1 MQYRIIEIKVEEKTF
16 FLPEIEVYVER
27 EFRKWYWLPTYTT
40 TIKLLEWKKLLIFD
54 VQLTIIEE
62 GRFDVLNDPEHLVIF
77 NTLLEAETW
86 LRSFK
91 KVNEDRISK
100 KEDEIYKL
108 TAALS
113 SDNGLNIKIH
123 IID

>member
-108 TAALS
+108 AAALS
-113 SDNGLNIKIH
+113 SDYGLNTKIH
-123 IID
+123 TID